1 MNKFYNLGPVLL
13 YDVYQYSYPSSIIN
27 AAGVWGG
34 RGGGVQNLLTQ
45 KTFSCPSIST
55 VTSSAVDGQAHVPS

>member
-34 RGGGVQNLLTQ
+34 RGGGGTKLTDAENVLLPVH
-45 KTFSCPSIST
+45 KHGYFFCS
-55 VTSSAVDGQAHVPS
+55 